1 MQGWAREEKIII
13 VNACMVVEA
22 MGFKVA
28 VVRLPKLEE
37 IP

>member
-1 MQGWAREEKIII
+1 MKGWARGEKLII
-13 VNACMVVEA
+13 VNMCMVVKA